1 MSHKI
6 DWGGGGGERW
16 EIAIKERQ
24 LAESTKRSSM
34 D

>member
-6 DWGGGGGERW
+6 DWGGGGERW